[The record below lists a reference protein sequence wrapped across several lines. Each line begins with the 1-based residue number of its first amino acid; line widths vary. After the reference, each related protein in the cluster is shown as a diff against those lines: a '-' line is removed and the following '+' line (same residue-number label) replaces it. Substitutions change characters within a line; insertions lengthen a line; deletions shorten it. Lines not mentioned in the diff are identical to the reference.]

1 MQKDKVLET
10 VISVFAPMTDET
22 NICADS
28 ELIEDLGI
36 SSMDVLY
43 LLACLEEEFGIKIP
57 EKAVSQIVTV
67 GDVADL
73 VDSLC
78 KEK

>member
-1 MQKDKVLET
+1 MQKDKVLEK

-22 NICADS
+22 DIREDS

-43 LLACLEEEFGIKIP
+43 LIACLEEEFGIKIP
-57 EKAVSQIVTV
+57 EKSISQIVSV

-73 VDSLC
+73 VTSLC
-78 KEK
+78 KE